1 MPNLNPTMQTDK
13 DLFCRQDL
21 HPVHQLADRGFFPC
35 CNGGGAVLH
44 DLQCLLDAEE
54 LSCCRYGEPQ
64 CFSFLFRSAISSAK
78 ARKRSV

>member
-1 MPNLNPTMQTDK
+1 MPDLNPTMQADK

-35 CNGGGAVLH
+35 CNSGGAVLH

-54 LSCCRYGEPQ
+54 LSCCRSGTAV
-64 CFSFLFRSAISSAK
+64 FSISFLTVEAWVVPVPAPL
-78 ARKRSV
+78 